1 MNRLNR
7 RRLLVRRGDRVLIA
21 LSAGP
26 DSTALAHL
34 LSLWRRKYGLTL
46 AAAHV
51 HHGLSAQNDR
61 ALELSRET
69 ARRLGIPFYSKKV
82 SVRALARKHK
92 KSLEEAGRDAR
103 YAFFGSLA
111 RRLRMNKVATG
122 HTRDDQAETVLM
134 RLVRG
139 CGLDG
144 LAGIPAKRPLGRSEV
159 IRPLLDCRKKELSR
173 FLTEN
178 GIPFQTDRS
187 NASVRFTRNRVRHQ
201 LLPWIAENLNP
212 SIHETLAGFA
222 ERAASGRGGRSR
234 LTPPGIPVIIA
245 LSLLL

>member
-1 MNRLNR
+1 MNRANR
-7 RRLLVRRGDRVLIA
+7 RHALVCRGDRVLIA

-34 LSLWRRKYGLTL
+34 LCLWRRKYGLRL

-51 HHGLSAQNDR
+51 HHGLSSQNDR
-61 ALELSRET
+61 ALKGSRET
-69 ARRLGIPFYSKKV
+69 ARRLGLPFYSKKI
-82 SVRALARKHK
+82 SVRTLAKRRK

-103 YAFFGSLA
+103 YAFFESLT
-111 RRLRMNKVATG
+111 RKLRMNKVATG

-144 LAGIPAKRPLGRSEV
+144 LGGIPAKRPLGRAEV
-159 IRPLLDCRKKELSR
+159 IRPLLDCRKEELAR
-173 FLTEN
+173 FLKEN
-178 GIPFQTDRS
+178 GIRFQTDRS
-187 NASVRFTRNRVRHQ
+187 NTSARFTRNRVRNE
-201 LLPWIAENLNP
+201 LLPWIARHMNP

-222 ERAASGRGGRSR
+222 ERAASARGRRSR
-234 LTPPGIPVIIA
+234 VR
-245 LSLLL
+245 